1 MLLVPSRKML
11 MKRGKPQPKPVEIE
25 ALLTPADL
33 IKILKL
39 SRATVYRLLQ
49 EGNPEGIPFIWIG
62 DSKRVSPSDLRD
74 WLAVRKTSSFQF

>member
-1 MLLVPSRKML
+1 